1 MAGKRPPNAEA
12 TQFRSGDEAVKNG
25 KKGGIASGKK
35 RREKKT
41 VQRILS
47 DYLDT
52 DAKNNKV
59 LSKLADAAGLDD
71 DASVKEVIVLKF
83 LMNSL
88 KEGDLSD
95 LERLMKL
102 LGEQKETAG
111 AEEKLDALLA
121 EFVKATREDTN
132 DT

>member
-1 MAGKRPPNAEA
+1 MAERRPPDGTA
-12 TQFRSGDEAVKNG
+12 TQFRSGDEAAING
-25 KKGGIASGKK
+25 RKGGLASGKK
-35 RREKKT
+35 RREKRT
-41 VQRILS
+41 VQRILMDFMES
-47 DYLDT
+47 DAQT
-52 DAKNNKV
+52 SPA
-59 LSKLADAAGLDD
+59 LADLA
-71 DASVKEVIVLKF
+71 KEIGFESGSIKELVVMKL
-83 LMNSL
+83 LLNSL
-88 KEGDLSD
+88 SDGDLSD

>member
-1 MAGKRPPNAEA
+1 MPGKRPPNAEA
-12 TQFRSGDEAVKNG
+12 TQFRTGDEQVEIA
-25 KKGGIASGKK
+25 KKGGQASGRK

-41 VQRILS
+41 VQKILS
-47 DYLDT
+47 EYLDA
-52 DAKNNKV
+52 DARKNPA
-59 LSKLADAAGLDD
+59 LAKLADAAGLGES
-71 DASVKEVIVLKF
+71 ASIKEVVVLKL

-111 AEEKLDALLA
+111 AEEKLDALLK
-121 EFVKATREDTN
+121 EFIDATKEDSN
-132 DT
+132 EK

>member
-12 TQFRSGDEAVKNG
+12 TQFRTGDEQVKTAR
-25 KKGGIASGKK
+25 KGGIASGKK

-47 DYLDT
+47 DYLDE

-59 LSKLADAAGLDD
+59 LAKLADAAGLDEN
-71 DASVKEVIVLKF
+71 ASVKEVIVLKF
-83 LMNSL
+83 LINSL

-102 LGEQKETAG
+102 LGEQKETSG
-111 AEEKLDALLA
+111 AEEKLDALLKEMDDA
-121 EFVKATREDTN
+121 VKRET
-132 DT
+132 T

>member
-12 TQFRSGDEAVKNG
+12 TQFRTGDEQVKTAR
-25 KKGGIASGKK
+25 KGGIASGKK

-47 DYLDT
+47 DYLDE

-59 LSKLADAAGLDD
+59 LAKLADAAGLDD
-71 DASVKEVIVLKF
+71 NASVKEVIVLKF

-102 LGEQKETAG
+102 LGEQKETSG
-111 AEEKLDALLA
+111 AEEKLDALLKEMDDA
-121 EFVKATREDTN
+121 VKRET
-132 DT
+132 T